1 MYLYHGSIIE
11 GIKVLKANA
20 KQHNKDKDN
29 VLYLTLHYAYS
40 LFYIWDSN
48 KNKRTNKY
56 ITAYIKE
63 GIVYYEEQF
72 PNQFIHFYDG
82 VSGYVYY
89 VDMSK
94 VCFDLHR
101 GDGESTYISKK
112 DIEVSKYDYIENVK
126 TKILELVNEGKVK
139 IIYYS
144 EHSEEKKE
152 ELLNRIMFV
161 ILKNNLLNT
170 ESENALF
177 YKKNF
182 PDAWNEAKK
191 YQLCTIDNYEHEC
204 PIINTHDKFV
214 ETWWF
219 LTRIAEYYH
228 NEKLFRF
235 YLNAFVQSLRNITF
249 MLQNEKSCIPDFDKW
264 YLKKQE
270 KMRSNPLLRNFVDSR
285 NYVVKQRMLKAK
297 SKVEMGLFRGYKM
310 KLVFKHE
317 FDDPFINTI
326 DIFSK
331 FKDHFID
338 WFIGKD
344 HGAIGEQF
352 GVRRQ
357 WIVEDL
363 GDEEV
368 LSLCIKAYKEIEKII
383 DEAHI
388 KINRIFISPNLEIG
402 ELEKVYI
409 LLETD
414 LDPNLAKE
422 WGWDN

>member
-11 GIKVLKANA
+11 GIKVLRANA
-20 KQHNKDKDN
+20 KQHNGDADK
-29 VLYLTLHYAYS
+29 VVYLTLDYAYS
-40 LFYIWDSN
+40 LFYIWDSD
-48 KNKRTNKY
+48 KNKRKNKY

-72 PNQFIHFYDG
+72 PNQFNQFYDG

-89 VDMSK
+89 ADMSK
-94 VCFDLHR
+94 VYSNLHR
-101 GDGESTYISKK
+101 GDGESTYISKN
-112 DIEVSKYDYIENVK
+112 DIEVVKYDYIENVK
-126 TKILELVNEGKVK
+126 TKILEFVDEGKVK

-144 EHSEEKKE
+144 DHSEEKKQ
-152 ELLNRIMFV
+152 ELFYRIMFV
-161 ILKNNLLNT
+161 ILNKKLLCN
-170 ESENALF
+170 ESENARF
-177 YKKNF
+177 FKKNF
-182 PDAWNEAKK
+182 PDVWNEAKK

-204 PIINTHDKFV
+204 PIVNTHDKFV

-249 MLQNEKSCIPDFDKW
+249 MLQNEKSSIPNFDEW
-264 YLKKQE
+264 YSKKQE
-270 KMRSNPLLRNFVDSR
+270 NMRSNPLLRNFVESR
-285 NYVVKQRMLKAK
+285 NYVVKQRMLKTK

-310 KLVFKHE
+310 KLVFPHE

-331 FKDHFID
+331 FEDHFID
-338 WFIGKD
+338 WFIGKE

-368 LSLCIKAYKEIEKII
+368 LSLCLKAYKEMEKII
-383 DEAHI
+383 YEAHI
-388 KINRIFISPNLEIG
+388 KINRLFISPTIEIG
-402 ELEKVYI
+402 ALEKVYV

-414 LDPNLAKE
+414 LDPTLTKK
-422 WGWDN
+422 WGWE